1 MKLLERF
8 KNKNIIVLFM
18 KKGGL
23 ISLIVSGISFILL
36 IIFLSLL
43 LGEHLQVKSCGC
55 PQMVSQNF
63 ILLFIGLSVIFV
75 GGLVYYLLSLQ
86 IEKKNKKVKF
96 NVNTIM
102 QFLDKDEKNILKKLQ
117 KNNKEILQSEIKGF
131 SKVRKHRAIKKLQE
145 KNIIKVEKSGNKN
158 KLKLN
163 ENFELKN
170 E

>member
-1 MKLLERF
+1 
-8 KNKNIIVLFM
+8 M
-18 KKGGL
+18 KKGSL

-63 ILLFIGLSVIFV
+63 ILLFIALSVIFV
-75 GGLVYYLLSLQ
+75 GGLIYYLLSLQ

-102 QFLDKDEKNILKKLQ
+102 QFLDKDEKNILKQLS
-117 KNNKEILQSEIKGF
+117 KNDKEMLQSNVKGL
-131 SKVRKHRAIKKLQE
+131 SKLKKHRAIKKLKE
-145 KNIIKVEKSGNKN
+145 KNIVKVEKSGNKN
-158 KLKLN
+158 KIKLN